1 MAQTVKTL
9 PAMWEA
15 WVDTLGWE
23 DPLEEDMATH
33 TSILAGESPGS
44 EKPGRLQSM
53 ESQSVGHDRVTK
65 HSTVQ
70 HLMVGN
76 PENRIETWL
85 FLSDFIIN

>member
-1 MAQTVKTL
+1 MQET
-9 PAMWEA
+9 
-15 WVDTLGWE
+15 WVPFLGWE

-76 PENRIETWL
+76 PENRIETRL